1 MNNSVHQLNVFVDNN
16 GLLRYVWK
24 INNANVPYDAKFP
37 YLIPK
42 NHYFTKLVVIYAH
55 SVVLHSDVRETLN
68 FIRSQYWKIQGRN
81 FVKKIIHECST
92 CKYYEGK
99 PYSYPEKPPSPKQ
112 RLSKDHVFS
121 CIGIN
126 YTDPIYL
133 KSVYAS
139 DATLI
144 CIKSWIVK
152 VASLSIQALY
162 LDVVKILRCC
172 GSSASCV
179 NMLKQLHAFFL

>member
-1 MNNSVHQLNVFVDNN
+1 MNNSVRQLNVFVDNN

-37 YLIPK
+37 YLIQK
-42 NHYFTKLVVIYAH
+42 NYYFTKLVVKYAH
-55 SVVLHSDVRETLN
+55 SVVLHNGVRKTLN
-68 FIRSQYWKIQGRN
+68 FVRSQYWIIQGRN

-92 CKYYEGK
+92 CKHYKGK
-99 PYSYPEKPPSPKQ
+99 LYSYPEEPPSTKQ
-112 RLSKDHVFS
+112 RASKDHVFS

-126 YTDPIYL
+126 YAGPIYL
-133 KSVYAS
+133 ENVYAS

-144 CIKSWIVK
+144 CIKAWTVIVT
-152 VASLSIQALY
+152 SSSIQALY
-162 LDVVKILRCC
+162 LDVVKNLRCC

-179 NMLKQLHAFFL
+179 NMLK